1 MGHSCRTLLWDTLVG
16 HSDRIIVGQIWTREE
31 RWLAGVLFCLRCRP
45 SFLLPPSTSSCRTL
59 PFQAPLLH
67 SCLFTVHRLRF
78 GLLSTPFFSSSSL
91 RLRSRLLSLPTL
103 LLTSNLSNSFPTSS
117 PRFICLPGLSLLV
130 SALFRWPCSISIHL
144 SPRSVTAGV
153 RPFPLAMWHFYSF
166 VSQVCPCS
174 ISIHFVSQVCHCHFY
189 AFVSQVCRCWCPP
202 FSAGHVAFLFICLAG
217 LSCWC
222 PPFSAENAF
231 VCQPCHC

>member
-59 PFQAPLLH
+59 PFQALLLH

-78 GLLSTPFFSSSSL
+78 GLLSIPFFSSSSL

-103 LLTSNLSNSFPTSS
+103 SS
-117 PRFICLPGLSLLV
+117 PPISLTP
-130 SALFRWPCSISIHL
+130 FQP
-144 SPRSVTAGV
+144 PRLG
-153 RPFPLAMWHFYSF
+153 SF
-166 VSQVCPCS
+166 VSQVC
-174 ISIHFVSQVCHCHFY
+174 H
-189 AFVSQVCRCWCPP
+189 CWCPP
-202 FSAGHVAFLFICLAG
+202 FSAGHVAFLFICLPG
-217 LSCWC
+217 LSLLVSALFRWLCGISIHLS
-222 PPFSAENAF
+222 PRSVHVAFLFILSPRSVTVISMHLSPRSVAAGVRPFPLAM
-231 VCQPCHC
+231 